1 MSRSAAPRS
10 SEEISLEICVDEAQG
25 LFAAQLDCVA
35 RIELCAGLGLGGLTP
50 SPGLIALARRSRVP
64 VFAMV
69 RPRAGDFVFSSA
81 EEEQMLCDITVLRE
95 AGLAGVV
102 LGAALPDSRLD
113 VAMLERL
120 SKACGPMR
128 RQLHRVFDLVPDPF
142 EALEE
147 AIALGFERI
156 LTSGLTPRAPDG
168 VEMLRALRERAAG
181 RIDIMAG
188 GFVRPDKVTTL
199 SKISGVK
206 SFHASCR
213 RKSAVQDERLLHFGF
228 AVDHAVTSP
237 VEIGLLY
244 DAIRA
249 AQH

>member
-1 MSRSAAPRS
+1 MSAADTRDD
-10 SEEISLEICVDEAQG
+10 ISLEICVDDAQG
-25 LFAAQLDCVA
+25 LFAAQLDCVS
-35 RIELCAGLGLGGLTP
+35 RIELCGALDLGGLTP
-50 SPGLIALARRSRVP
+50 TPGLIALARQSQVP

-69 RPRAGDFVFSSA
+69 RPRSGHFVFSSD
-81 EEEQMLCDITVLRE
+81 EEAQMLGDIAAIRE

-102 LGAALPDSRLD
+102 LGAALSDSRLD
-113 VAMLERL
+113 MAMLARL
-120 SKACGPMR
+120 SEACGPLR

-142 EALEE
+142 EALEQ

-168 VEMLRALRERAAG
+168 ADMLRQLRERAAG

-188 GFVRPDKVTTL
+188 GFVRADKVTTL

-213 RKSAVQDERLLHFGF
+213 QKTAVQDERLLQFGF
-228 AVDHAVTSP
+228 AADHAVTCP
-237 VEIGLLY
+237 VEIVRLY
-244 DAIRA
+244 QAACA
-249 AQH
+249 AQHG

>member
-1 MSRSAAPRS
+1 MLRSPDDV
-10 SEEISLEICVDEAQG
+10 SLEICVDEAQG

-35 RIELCAGLGLGGLTP
+35 RIELCAALALGGLTP
-50 SPGLIALARRSRVP
+50 SPGLIALARTSRVP

-69 RPRAGDFVFSSA
+69 RPRAGNFVFSPD
-81 EEEQMLCDITVLRE
+81 EEKQMFCDIVALRE

-113 VAMLERL
+113 VAMLGRL
-120 SKACGPMR
+120 SQACGPLR

-156 LTSGLTPRAPDG
+156 LTSGLTPKAPDG

-188 GFVRPDKVTTL
+188 GFVRPDKVTTV

-213 RKSAVQDERLLHFGF
+213 EKSAVQDERLLHFGF

-237 VEIGLLY
+237 VEIRLLHE
-244 DAIRA
+244 AACA
-249 AQH
+249 AQD